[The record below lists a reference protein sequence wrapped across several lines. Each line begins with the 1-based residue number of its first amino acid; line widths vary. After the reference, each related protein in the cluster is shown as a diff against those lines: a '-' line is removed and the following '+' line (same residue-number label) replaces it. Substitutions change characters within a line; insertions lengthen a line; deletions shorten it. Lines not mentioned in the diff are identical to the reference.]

1 LLTPEIHELTSDIKD
16 RREIETGED
25 VNFYGLICLPQPC
38 PYFHEKNIG
47 KGEGHDT
54 PYVEG
59 VKDWR
64 DCLLCLLSEILNE
77 LEWLRETLS
86 EGEQK

>member
-1 LLTPEIHELTSDIKD
+1 MTGKKKK
-16 RREIETGED
+16 ETRHHCTVMGVAD
-25 VNFYGLICLPQPC
+25 CYNAL
-38 PYFHEKNIG
+38 K
-47 KGEGHDT
+47 GHDT
-54 PYVEG
+54 PFVEG

-86 EGEQK
+86 EEKQKCE

>member
-1 LLTPEIHELTSDIKD
+1 MTKKKKK
-16 RREIETGED
+16 
-25 VNFYGLICLPQPC
+25 
-38 PYFHEKNIG
+38 EKLHHCTVMQATDCYNAL
-47 KGEGHDT
+47 KGHDI

-77 LEWLRETLS
+77 LEWLREDLEELS
-86 EGEQK
+86 KKDSNV